1 MSTVRQYI
9 GARYVTKIYENSQDP
24 SSAEW
29 EAGVN
34 YEPLTM
40 VTYNN
45 GSYLSKK
52 DVPGS
57 VGDPAANPDYWVQT
71 GFYNGQIASLQ
82 NQIDDINNT
91 KIPGIEADIG
101 DLDDLD
107 TSDKTSIVNAIN
119 SISSGIS
126 KRYVLIMDSY
136 GGYPDETLLDAI
148 KDKLSIADDDA
159 IYAGGIGFTNV
170 NGQGTFESL
179 LTSNI
184 AQFTDKDKVD
194 GIIVLGGANDYGGN
208 LNNIRTAIS
217 SFCTYA
223 KAQFP
228 NAEIMIG
235 CLSRAYQDR
244 ANADTHKIA
253 VNAYRS
259 CFMYGARYLNNTEFI
274 MHWKVLYYDY
284 VHPAPGNAPR
294 IADAIYQAVVFG
306 SCDIE
311 YNASHALTAKS
322 LTGIFDTMSVTTG
335 CAIEQHLYN
344 GAGMFGATG
353 AITLTNASAVTLQA
367 QDIDLEESMVDASI
381 LFIGNQSQPYR
392 VSIPCI
398 YRASLNNTE
407 VREGRCILYVYD
419 IDKIH
424 VKFLEWSGV
433 SCDKVIIMTYT
444 STPVD
449 VSYC

>member
-82 NQIDDINNT
+82 SQIDDINNT

-101 DLDDLD
+101 DLDDLN

-119 SISSGIS
+119 SLSFGIN

-136 GGYPDETLLDAI
+136 GTYPDTTLFEAIKAKLNIADNDAI
-148 KDKLSIADDDA
+148 AQ
-159 IYAGGIGFTNV
+159 GGIGFTNV
-170 NGQGTFESL
+170 NGQGTFETL
-179 LTSNI
+179 LTASI
-184 AQFTDKDKVD
+184 SQFTDKDKVD
-194 GIIVLGGANDYGGN
+194 GVIVLGGANDYGGN
-208 LNNIRTAIS
+208 LANIRSAIS
-217 SFCTYA
+217 SFCTYT
-223 KAQFP
+223 KTQFP

-244 ANADTHKIA
+244 SNADAHKVA

-274 MHWKVLYYDY
+274 MHWKVLYYDF
-284 VHPAPGNAPR
+284 VHPAPSTAPR
-294 IADAIYQAVVFG
+294 IADAVYQAVVYG

-311 YNASHALTAKS
+311 YNATHNFTSKS
-322 LTGIFDTMSVTTG
+322 LSGIFDTMAVTTG
-335 CAIEQHLYN
+335 SGIDQHLYN
-344 GAGMFGATG
+344 GAGMFAVNG
-353 AITLTNASAVTLQA
+353 AITLSNSSAVNLQT
-367 QDIDLEESMVDASI
+367 QDLDLEETLADASV
-381 LFIGNQSQPYR
+381 LFIGNTSVPYR
-392 VSIPCI
+392 VSVPCI

-407 VREGRCILYVYD
+407 VRVGRCLLYIYNINGV
-419 IDKIH
+419 H
-424 VKFLEWSGV
+424 VKFLEGSAV

-444 STPVD
+444 GTPVD